1 MWVWVCAYLSLC
13 VPRPLCV
20 SLSLCVRAWMY
31 VCMYVAVRA
40 SGRLAGWRGDMRSLG
55 QSCSAVLLRQIAWIS
70 LVLTRYVWMGRYKGS
85 YGWPGMAK
93 GKGMGTGFTG
103 AVAEQVTL
111 TNADGVE
118 VQVSV
123 ELDSAELPKDAGGKL
138 SPPPL
143 GKELVRSA
151 RMHCREC
158 NVYRLKMKKD
168 HLCEGCARRLEK
180 LTNGSKRKRGASPKG
195 AREKPAD
202 KSAKKAKASAT
213 SRPPSA
219 AKAGAQ
225 AQALT
230 QTPMVDETK
239 QVLNAADPKSKREL
253 FSGMLAA
260 AAAAPIVKDED
271 AESTL
276 KGQTPA
282 CPASP
287 LDAGA
292 AALTFES
299 PSVNTAKPW
308 WSPSP
313 GGAKVAPPS
322 PHPLVMNM
330 QYAQG
335 GVRSASSR
343 ATASCSGGRR
353 VVPQLAFDGRPDED
367 EAGTQVPVVKSSEDS
382 PEVNSGRATELN
394 ASEQAA
400 AAEQQSPRSVSG
412 SGRRIDSSL
421 GVLTQKFVQLINEQ
435 SMTGAVDLNVA
446 AESLGVQKRRI
457 YDITNVLEGIGLIE
471 KKSKNHIQWKI
482 RLNEST
488 RSGTAASVDG
498 SPEFEAIRAD
508 MEALRQEEIE
518 VDRELAKLQ
527 QTMSQMTEEA
537 MGSADAWVT
546 YDDIRQLPAMRGK
559 QILTFKAAAGST
571 LNVSEP
577 MPGPDGSTRYQ
588 VKLQSSGGPI
598 ECLKVEHPRST
609 VAGAVAEVPGS
620 TGSIDGQG
628 NQTDTA
634 LAPAAAAAAAGT
646 RTPQSARR
654 GLNRGSASGT
664 EPVKRTPEV
673 PSFSSSR
680 DLTATPDLAGR
691 AAAAA
696 AMIRRDVSRSG
707 GVQRGGAPRS
717 PMAAVRKQS
726 GNLVGLKLMPHARS
740 CGLTRILLCVCT
752 RVVQGSAALMAGAGW
767 SPGMAS
773 AATLSPMIPRSP
785 ADGRNSWQLNVAEIG
800 GAN

>member
-1 MWVWVCAYLSLC
+1 MDI
-13 VPRPLCV
+13 
-20 SLSLCVRAWMY
+20 
-31 VCMYVAVRA
+31 
-40 SGRLAGWRGDMRSLG
+40 GRL
-55 QSCSAVLLRQIAWIS
+55 
-70 LVLTRYVWMGRYKGS
+70 GRYKGS

-103 AVAEQVTL
+103 AVAEHVTL
-111 TNADGVE
+111 TKVDGAE

-123 ELDSAELPKDAGGKL
+123 ELDSAELPKDAEGKL

-180 LTNGSKRKRGASPKG
+180 LTAGGKRKRSVSPK
-195 AREKPAD
+195 AVRDKPAE
-202 KSAKKAKASAT
+202 KSPKKAKAKATAKVSAA
-213 SRPPSA
+213 SSAPARPPSA
-219 AKAGAQ
+219 TKTGAQ
-225 AQALT
+225 AQTLN

-239 QVLNAADPKSKREL
+239 QSLTAADPKSKREL
-253 FSGMLAA
+253 FSGIMAA

-276 KGQTPA
+276 QGQTPA

-313 GGAKVAPPS
+313 GGAKVLPPS

-335 GVRSASSR
+335 SVRSASSR

-353 VVPQLAFDGRPDED
+353 VVPQLAFDERPDED
-367 EAGTQVPVVKSSEDS
+367 EAGTQVPVVKASDDS
-382 PEVNSGRATELN
+382 PEVDSERAKRPN

-400 AAEQQSPRSVSG
+400 AAEQQSPRSASG
-412 SGRRIDSSL
+412 SGRRVDSSL

-482 RLNEST
+482 RLNESV
-488 RSGTAASVDG
+488 RSGAAASAVDG
-498 SPEFEAIRAD
+498 SPEIEAIRAD
-508 MEALRQEEIE
+508 MEALRREEIE

-527 QTMSQMTEEA
+527 QTMSQMTTEA

-577 MPGPDGSTRYQ
+577 MPGPDGATRYQ

-598 ECLKVEHPRST
+598 ECFKVEQPRST
-609 VAGAVAEVPGS
+609 VAGAVAAVPGS
-620 TGSIDGQG
+620 NDGQT

-646 RTPQSARR
+646 RTPQPARH
-654 GLNRGSASGT
+654 GLNKGAASGAT

-680 DLTATPDLAGR
+680 DPTATPDLAGR
-691 AAAAA
+691 AAAAV

-707 GVQRGGAPRS
+707 GVQRGATPRS

-726 GNLVGLKLMPHARS
+726 DDLS
-740 CGLTRILLCVCT
+740 
-752 RVVQGSAALMAGAGW
+752 SACICCLA
-767 SPGMAS
+767 
-773 AATLSPMIPRSP
+773 
-785 ADGRNSWQLNVAEIG
+785 
-800 GAN
+800 